1 MPEEESKL
9 AEKLEEKKSA
19 VNFTEEELNQVK
31 EIQAGYLNTQNQ
43 FGFLSVAKI
52 RLEEQVQNLVKS
64 EEENKKQFK
73 EIQEKEQ
80 KFLDEVRPSSP
91 QRLIR
96 PYSFLLLLFVA

>member
-80 KFLDEVRPSSP
+80 KFLDEVSKKYGEGTLNPTTGEFIP
-91 QRLIR
+91 NK
-96 PYSFLLLLFVA
+96 